1 MYFIGVIELYKER
14 TEANDKSHQ
23 SSRFVED
30 SLPLFK
36 QVLCDE

>member
-1 MYFIGVIELYKER
+1 MYPIGVIELYKRR
-14 TEANDKSHQ
+14 TEANDKSQ

-36 QVLCDE
+36 QALCDE